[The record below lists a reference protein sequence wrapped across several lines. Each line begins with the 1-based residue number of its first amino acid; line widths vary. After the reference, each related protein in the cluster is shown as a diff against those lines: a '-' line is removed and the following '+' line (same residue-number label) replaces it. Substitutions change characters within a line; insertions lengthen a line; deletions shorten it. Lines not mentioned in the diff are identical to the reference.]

1 MVLKMVAFVG
11 KAVAVARSLFAEAP
25 RDSREALWE
34 ALGGLE
40 FRKQFLILVYS
51 GRYCVLFLVFGSLV
65 GVLLLLVSYSLLI
78 VTAKTWGASCLLII
92 LGIGNI
98 YRW

>member
-11 KAVAVARSLFAEAP
+11 KAVAVARSLFAEAS

-34 ALGGLE
+34 ASGGLE
-40 FRKQFLILVYS
+40 FRKQFLTLVYS
-51 GRYCVLFLVFGSLV
+51 GGYCVLFLVFVSLV

-78 VTAKTWGASCLLII
+78 VTAKT
-92 LGIGNI
+92 
-98 YRW
+98 